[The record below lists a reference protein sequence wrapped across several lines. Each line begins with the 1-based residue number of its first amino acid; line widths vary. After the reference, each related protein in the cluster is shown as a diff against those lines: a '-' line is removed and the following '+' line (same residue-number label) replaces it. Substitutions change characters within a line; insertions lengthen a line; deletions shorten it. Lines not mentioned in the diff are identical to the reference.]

1 MADAQFAQ
9 EPGLR
14 TARAVA
20 SICLRSSSEPAV
32 PLGSGWLVFWGTP
45 FSKGLASVA
54 GCPPLPD
61 WAAPPA
67 PAASDAPSVP
77 APSDAS
83 SFAARLVV
91 VSVAVDSSVSSALSA
106 PSADSSVDAFAADA
120 EAGASAAVDRPPE
133 LPSSSDPQAVSGA
146 TRASAAAVSATLCFV
161 CNFTVY
167 LDLSLSDATCRSARA
182 GTCDHVGRHVSARRR
197 SKSLGRIVP
206 TAGCRARRM
215 RVQDS

>member
-1 MADAQFAQ
+1 MADVQLAK

-45 FSKGLASVA
+45 FSNGLASVA

-61 WAAPPA
+61 WAAPSA
-67 PAASDAPSVP
+67 PAGSDAPSL
-77 APSDAS
+77 
-83 SFAARLVV
+83 AARLVV
-91 VSVAVDSSVSSALSA
+91 VSVAVDPSVSSALSA

-120 EAGASAAVDRPPE
+120 EAEASAAVDRPPE

-167 LDLSLSDATCRSARA
+167 LNLSLSDATCRSARA
-182 GTCDHVGRHVSARRR
+182 GTCDHVGRHGRARRR